1 MKLNYTV
8 LYKVFFG
15 LLGFSAVVTELA
27 VLSTYGKLVPA
38 NFFSYFTIE
47 SNILAFIVFLVS
59 AFYMFAGK
67 KSSKLDFFRGAATLF
82 MIVTGIVFAVLL
94 SGIEGAKLT
103 AVPWDNAVL
112 HYIIPIA
119 AAIDWII
126 DPPHRRI
133 SFRRGLLWLTYP
145 VVYVVYSLIR
155 GPIVGWYPYPFLD
168 PAYGGYGKV
177 AVTSILIFVF
187 GIVLV
192 WLVTRIKSKAK

>member
-1 MKLNYTV
+1 MKINDTV

-27 VLSTYGKLVPA
+27 ILGTHGKLIPA

-47 SNILAFIVFLVS
+47 SNILAFVVFLFS
-59 AFYMFAGK
+59 AFYVFAGK
-67 KSSKLDFFRGAATLF
+67 KSRKLDFLRGAATLF

-94 SGIEGAKLT
+94 AGIEGAALT
-103 AVPWDNAVL
+103 ALPWDNVVL

-119 AAIDWII
+119 VAIDWLI
-126 DPPHRRI
+126 DPPQRRI
-133 SFRRGLLWLTYP
+133 SFRRGLLWLLYP
-145 VVYVVYSLIR
+145 VIYVAYSLIR

-177 AVTSILIFVF
+177 IVTSILIFVF
-187 GIVLV
+187 GIALV
-192 WLVTRIKSKAK
+192 WLVTRIGSKAK